1 MKFRSFWPAICWTL
15 LILGLSFMPGKSFP
29 SADWMDWFKL
39 DKWVHAFLYAVL
51 FTLLFIPI
59 QERKMIGHARLVLLS
74 VSFCLFLGLF
84 TEIVQGVFLVD
95 RSGDLPDMI
104 ANTLGVFLSVLFFRF
119 KDKKWPWKVTNE

>member
-1 MKFRSFWPAICWTL
+1 
-15 LILGLSFMPGKSFP
+15 MPGKSFP